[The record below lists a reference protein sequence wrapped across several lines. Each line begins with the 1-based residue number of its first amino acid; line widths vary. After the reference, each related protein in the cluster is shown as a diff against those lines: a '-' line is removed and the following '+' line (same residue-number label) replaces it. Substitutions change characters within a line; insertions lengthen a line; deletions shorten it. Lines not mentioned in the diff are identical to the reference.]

1 MRKIFSKRPF
11 FSFSLSGGGARGLVH
26 IGFLKAM
33 EEEGIKPECIGGT
46 SIGGIIGILYS
57 YKLSWKF
64 VYDKIKESIERGIL
78 KKLGFDV
85 FTREEKNIF
94 KRIHDAIVERINL
107 AKAFLSESVIPFKE
121 TYEAAEEIFGD
132 LRFED
137 LKIKTFV
144 TSFDLV
150 KGEYIYIDKGF
161 IKDAVIATSAIPG
174 FLPPLKKEGRI
185 LVDGGVISNS
195 PVYFLKKL
203 YNPRFII
210 ISRVKNEIEPKKD
223 FRGGYE
229 FYQRILQFHRV
240 YFEER
245 EIKES
250 DFLITFDTQNL
261 SWADFDKIDEF
272 VEKGYLITKANINK
286 IKRKIL
292 KKKILFWTS

>member
-1 MRKIFSKRPF
+1 MRRIFTKRPF
-11 FSFSLSGGGARGLVH
+11 ISFSLSGGGARGLIH

-33 EEEGIKPECIGGT
+33 EEEGIKPCCIGGT
-46 SIGGIIGILYS
+46 SIGGIIGVLYS
-57 YKLSWKF
+57 YKVSWEF
-64 VYDKIKESIERGIL
+64 VYEKIKESIEKGIF

-85 FTREEKNIF
+85 FTKEEKNIF
-94 KRIHDAIVERINL
+94 KRVYDAIIERINL

-121 TYEAAEEIFGD
+121 SCEAAEEIFGD

-144 TSFDLV
+144 TAFDLV
-150 KGEYIYIDKGF
+150 KGEYIYINKGF

-185 LVDGGVISNS
+185 LVDGGVISNA
-195 PVYFLKKL
+195 PIYFLKKL

-210 ISRVKNEIEPKKD
+210 TSRVKNEIEPRRD

-240 YFEER
+240 NFEER
-245 EIKES
+245 EIKGADYVIS
-250 DFLITFDTQNL
+250 FDTQNL
-261 SWADFDKIDEF
+261 SWADFDKIDDF
-272 VEKGYLITKANINK
+272 VERGYLITRANIDK

-292 KKKILFWTS
+292 KKKILFWT